1 MHRVVPLLLAAGLL
15 LTGCAPSTP
24 APSPSPTQTV
34 IPDPALTSRF
44 PAKYDAESAR
54 TETLRLAGALDAL
67 LPEDIVANIDS
78 KDQLVPATDT
88 AKAIYGVIQL
98 VTLKSSVDPTVI
110 TKALVDRLHASGWSV
125 LQTTDVEQVYKVT
138 LSSGSK
144 EASSWL
150 LQLSAD
156 PRVDGAPAISVQ
168 LASPDLPG

>member
-1 MHRVVPLLLAAGLL
+1 VHRALPIALAAALL
-15 LTGCAPSTP
+15 LTGCTSTAPT
-24 APSPSPTQTV
+24 PSPSPTQTAV
-34 IPDPALTSRF
+34 PDPALRSRF
-44 PAKYDAESAR
+44 PEKYDADSAK

-67 LPEDIVANIDS
+67 LPNEIVANVDS
-78 KDQLVPATDT
+78 KDQLVPATSS

-98 VTLKSSVDPTVI
+98 VTLKSTVDPTVI
-110 TKALVDRLHASGWSV
+110 TKALVDRLHASGWKV

-138 LSSGSK
+138 MSSGSK

-168 LASPDLPG
+168 LASPDLPN

>member
-1 MHRVVPLLLAAGLL
+1 VHRALPIVITAALL
-15 LTGCAPSTP
+15 LTGCTATTP
-24 APSPSPTQTV
+24 TPSPSPSQTAV
-34 IPDPALTSRF
+34 PDPALTSRF
-44 PAKYDAESAR
+44 PAKYDADSAK

-67 LPEDIVANIDS
+67 LPDEIVANIDS
-78 KDQLVPATDT
+78 KDQLVPATAS

-98 VTLKSSVDPTVI
+98 VTLKSTVDPTVI

-125 LQTTDVEQVYKVT
+125 LETTDVEQVYKVT

-150 LQLSAD
+150 LQLSGD

-168 LASPDLPG
+168 LASPDLPK